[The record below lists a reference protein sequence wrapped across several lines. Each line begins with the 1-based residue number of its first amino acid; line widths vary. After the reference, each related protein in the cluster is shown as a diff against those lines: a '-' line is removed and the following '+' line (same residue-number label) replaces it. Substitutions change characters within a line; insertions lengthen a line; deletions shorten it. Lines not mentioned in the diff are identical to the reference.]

1 MVMSKIL
8 GLFLFVPATMF
19 LTVSFFVL
27 VVLRKV
33 EEKGLKNFG
42 YLVVTLLW
50 IGSAI
55 LFALGLYKATTGK
68 TLLHPMWTC
77 RMHEMM
83 SMPCCSQAG
92 KMMMKH

>member
-1 MVMSKIL
+1 MVMSRIL
-8 GLFLFVPATMF
+8 GLFIFVPATMF

-33 EEKGLKNFG
+33 EEKGLKNLG

-50 IGSAI
+50 IGSAV
-55 LFALGLYKATTGK
+55 LFTLGLYKITTGK
-68 TLLHPMWTC
+68 TLLHPMWKC

-83 SMPCCSQAG
+83 SMPCPQAD